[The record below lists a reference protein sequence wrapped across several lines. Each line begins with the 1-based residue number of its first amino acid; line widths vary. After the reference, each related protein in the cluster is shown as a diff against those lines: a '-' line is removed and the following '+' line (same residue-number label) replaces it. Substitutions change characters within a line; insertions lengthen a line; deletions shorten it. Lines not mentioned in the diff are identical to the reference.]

1 MDKFLTILKQMW
13 QSRDLRNRLMF
24 TLAILFFIR
33 IVGHIPLPGIDK
45 TQLANF
51 LSQSENQ
58 VFGVLSMFTGGSIY
72 RLSIDLIGVGPYI
85 TASIIVQL
93 LTKVIPSWEAIQKE
107 GTSGQERLN
116 SYTRYLT
123 PFMALVQGYGMIAL
137 LKSQSVLT
145 IDSTFQLV
153 TMLASIMATSIFVMW
168 LGELI
173 SERGLGNGI
182 SLIIALG
189 IVSGFPQQIANTAA
203 TTQGTGYWSVLI
215 FGAMFL
221 ITIAVIVLV
230 NGAERRVPIIY
241 SRRAA
246 GYRASTGVE
255 SFLPIKVNL
264 AGVIPIIF
272 ALSFL
277 TFPLVIARFLT
288 TAKSEMLVN
297 FATNMTNFINNSTYY
312 SITYFLLVLIFTFFY
327 TYIVFQPEQVA
338 ENVQKQGGFIPGIRP
353 GKEMVYYLKFIIS
366 RITVIGS
373 LFLGFIAVLP
383 FVVKSVIDIPTLT
396 LGGTSILIVVSVILE
411 TSRTIAGQLT
421 MHRYD
426 TIE

>member
-51 LSQSENQ
+51 LNQSENQ

>member
-1 MDKFLTILKQMW
+1 ML
-13 QSRDLRNRLMF
+13 F

-33 IVGHIPLPGIDK
+33 IVAHVPLPGVDK
-45 TQLANF
+45 SQLQNF
-51 LSQSENQ
+51 LNQSENQ

-93 LTKVIPSWEAIQKE
+93 LTKVIPTWEAIQKE

-123 PFMALVQGYGMIAL
+123 IPMALIQGYGMIAL
-137 LKSQSVLT
+137 LKSQNVLT
-145 IDSTFQLV
+145 VTSTQQLV
-153 TMLASIMATSIFVMW
+153 TMLISIVATSIFVMW

-189 IVSGFPQQIANTAA
+189 ILAGFPQQIANTASVVE
-203 TTQGTGYWSVLI
+203 GNGYFDLVI
-215 FGAMFL
+215 FGIMF
-221 ITIAVIVLV
+221 IVTIALIVLV

-246 GYRASTGVE
+246 GFRASSGVE
-255 SFLPIKVNL
+255 SFLPMKINL

-288 TAKSEMLVN
+288 TAKSTTLVN
-297 FATNMTNFINNSTYY
+297 FATTVTNFINNNTYY
-312 SITYFLLVLIFTFFY
+312 SIMYFALVLIFTFFY

-338 ENVQKQGGFIPGIRP
+338 ENIQKQGGFIPGIRP
-353 GKEMVYYLKFIIS
+353 GKEMILYLKYIIS
-366 RITVIGS
+366 RITLIGAI
-373 LFLGFIAVLP
+373 FLAIIAVLP
-383 FVVKSVIDIPTLT
+383 FILKSVINIPTIT
-396 LGGTSILIVVSVILE
+396 IGGTSILIVVSVILE
-411 TSRTIAGQLT
+411 TSRTIGGQLT

>member
-366 RITVIGS
+366 RITVIGA
-373 LFLGFIAVLP
+373 LFLAFIAVLP
-383 FVVKSVIDIPTLT
+383 FVVKSVVDIPTLT
-396 LGGTSILIVVSVILE
+396 IGGTSILIVVSVILE